1 MVAPLHPPQIPLEQ
15 IDSALEGSRGAWEQG
30 RDARILLTGGT
41 GFIGTWLLE
50 LFCRANCIFN
60 LGAEIWV
67 LSRDPTRFL
76 DRNPHFSK
84 NKSIHFL
91 KGDIQTFHAKGLSF
105 THVIH
110 GAASFAGLIPE
121 TSSLGYL
128 DTIVEGTRHA
138 LQISLDSGAGRFL
151 FLSSGAVYGPQP
163 IDLEWMPETY
173 SGAPDPLSPATG
185 YAQGKRMG
193 EHLCAQFSQQPGFS
207 IVSARGFAFVGPHL
221 PLDAHFAIGNFIR
234 DGLKGGPIVVR
245 SDGTSFRS
253 YLYGSDMARCLW
265 LLLFEGQSGCAYNVG
280 SDQGIQLGDL
290 ARMVGQQLHADV
302 HIMGKAEPG
311 KQPSRYVPSIVR
323 IRQEFGFEIKISL
336 EESLRYTSNW
346 HKSC

>member
-1 MVAPLHPPQIPLEQ
+1 MVSPLHLPPIPLEQ
-15 IDSALEGSRGAWEQG
+15 LDSALEGGLDTWERG

-41 GFIGTWLLE
+41 GFVGTWMLE
-50 LFCRANCIFN
+50 LFCRANHVFD

-67 LSRDPTRFL
+67 LSREPMRFL

-84 NKSIHFL
+84 IKSIHFL
-91 KGDIQTFHAKGLSF
+91 KGDIRTFLAKGLSF

-121 TSSLGYL
+121 ASTL
-128 DTIVEGTRHA
+128 DCLDVIVEGTRHA
-138 LQISLDSGAGRFL
+138 LQISLSSGAGRFL

-163 IDLEWMPETY
+163 NDLERMPESY

-185 YAQGKRMG
+185 YAQGKRIG
-193 EHLCAQFSQQPGFS
+193 EHLCAQFAQQSGFS
-207 IVSARGFAFVGPHL
+207 IVAARGFAFVGPHL
-221 PLDAHFAIGNFIR
+221 PLDAHFAVANFIR
-234 DGLKGGPIVVR
+234 DGLKGGPIVVQ

-265 LLLFEGQSGCAYNVG
+265 LLLFAGQSGCAYNVG
-280 SDQGIQLGDL
+280 SDEGIQLGDL
-290 ARMVGQQLHADV
+290 ARMVGRQLNAEV
-302 HIMGKAEPG
+302 QILGKAEPW
-311 KQPSRYVPSIVR
+311 KRPLRYVPSIAK
-323 IRQEFGFEIKISL
+323 IRQELGFEIKISL